1 MVSETESRMPIAS
14 GGDFPEI
21 RRKEDLFI
29 EICEAEQEIREGKVS
44 SDLFVEQ
51 KQDIKQEVQ
60 EHTDIVDDFS
70 NDIDIPEP
78 EDFDDDSIP
87 F

>member
-1 MVSETESRMPIAS
+1 M
-14 GGDFPEI
+14 
-21 RRKEDLFI
+21 FI
-29 EICEAEQEIREGKVS
+29 EICEAEQEIREGKVV
-44 SDLFVEQ
+44 VEQ